1 MTTRSTALGNQPVSP
16 KRSENQTE
24 VLSKDVE
31 ILPAVEDNVEVVEL
45 PGEAEGEDRRARAG
59 GVHDGVA
66 EPDHAGGPE
75 AAAEDLDAQPSAPR
89 RVLPDPGQPTA
100 RQVAEHRIDH
110 WPLRP
115 WCKFCM
121 QGRCTSEH
129 HSGVPDERKTPKLCF
144 DYLFC
149 TKNKRMALKRDL
161 LENEEVEMKV
171 LVAKEAVSKA
181 IFAHAVDVKGADNEG
196 YAVGRLVDDVKWLGY
211 TKLALKTDNEP
222 AIVKV
227 LKDTLI
233 TARVEIPELQQATE
247 EHGARYDSASMGEVE
262 SAVKQVQRMLRTL
275 KLCLEDRLKRRI
287 PTNHPVMTWL
297 VEHTAWILRN
307 RVVGADGRT
316 AHQRVRGRECGRR
329 EIGFGEKVLYMLPR
343 KGPDHDARA
352 KLAALCEEGIV
363 LGYSKNSP
371 EYHIYD

>member
-1 MTTRSTALGNQPVSP
+1 MTTRSTALGSQPVSP

-31 ILPAVEDNVEVVEL
+31 ILPAVE
-45 PGEAEGEDRRARAG
+45 
-59 GVHDGVA
+59 

-75 AAAEDLDAQPSAPR
+75 AAEEDLDAQPSAPR

-161 LENEEVEMKV
+161 LENEEVDLKI

-196 YAVGRLVDDVKWLGY
+196 YAV
-211 TKLALKTDNEP
+211 
-222 AIVKV
+222 
-227 LKDTLI
+227 
-233 TARVEIPELQQATE
+233 
-247 EHGARYDSASMGEVE
+247 
-262 SAVKQVQRMLRTL
+262 
-275 KLCLEDRLKRRI
+275 
-287 PTNHPVMTWL
+287 
-297 VEHTAWILRN
+297 
-307 RVVGADGRT
+307 
-316 AHQRVRGRECGRR
+316 
-329 EIGFGEKVLYMLPR
+329 
-343 KGPDHDARA
+343 
-352 KLAALCEEGIV
+352 
-363 LGYSKNSP
+363 
-371 EYHIYD
+371 